1 MSGPLLGLVAGAL
14 KLWLQSQCKRVDHLD
29 LELLGSGP
37 KLLQGHLEGAR
48 LEASGLRINA
58 LAIGHALV
66 TSGAIRVDLARLRSG
81 QSQGVLHAADLHV
94 RLWFSPADLQAT
106 LLPAQ
111 GPGAGFALLAHFR
124 NLHRRQCRNWSITTA
139 TGDVSTARIVL
150 QPPAPASG
158 EPPVAPLS
166 LTLRVAPQ
174 AVLVDAAASP
184 APPTAIPLDPAFT
197 LQGLESDAEGLVLRG
212 NACIPQAGSQ
222 GITSN
227 TK

>member
-1 MSGPLLGLVAGAL
+1 MSGPLLGLVARAL
-14 KLWLQSQCKRVDHLD
+14 KLWLQSQCKRVDRLE

-48 LEASGLRINA
+48 LEASGIRLDA
-58 LAIGHALV
+58 LTIGHALV

-111 GPGAGFALLAHFR
+111 GPGAGFALLEHFR
-124 NLHRRQCRNWSITTA
+124 NLHRRQCRNWIITTA
-139 TGDVSTARIVL
+139 TGEGSTARIVL
-150 QPPAPASG
+150 QPPATASG
-158 EPPVAPLS
+158 EPPVAPLPV
-166 LTLRVAPQ
+166 TLRVARQ

-184 APPTAIPLDPAFT
+184 APPTTIPLDPAFT
-197 LQGLESDAEGLVLRG
+197 LQGLESDAGGLVLWG
-212 NACIPQAGSQ
+212 EACIPQTGSQ